1 MKPSLQLR
9 LGHQLTMTPQLQQ
22 AIRLLQLSTVE
33 LQMEVQQALESNL
46 MLETVEP
53 DTGEEL
59 QQEASGNGEQPSAG
73 DTEGDPESDGP
84 QEASQDTIPEEL
96 PTDSAWEDVY
106 ESGVTSYSAP
116 ESRDNWDYFET
127 HVTETESLQDYLLW
141 QLEMAP
147 LTERDKA
154 IGGAI
159 IDSISDDGYLMSG
172 TEDIRQDLGDEIDL
186 DVDEVE
192 AVLHHVQHFD
202 PVGVGARDLKE
213 CLAIQLRQFEP
224 DTPWLKEAQQLVNTH
239 LDVLGSRDHNQ
250 IMRDMK
256 LSQPELQEVVQL
268 IQSLNPRPGS
278 QVTKTTPQYIIP
290 DVFVSKRNGQWRVD
304 LNPEASPRI
313 RINPEYASMVR
324 RADNSDDNTYLR
336 NHLQEARWFLKS
348 LRSRNE
354 TLLKVARCIVKRQ
367 SDSLDHGEEAMKP
380 LVLRDVAEIVEMH
393 ESTISRVTNQ
403 KYMHTPKGIFEFKY
417 FFSSHVGTQGGGEC
431 SSTAI
436 RAMIKKLA
444 ASENPVKPL
453 SDSKIAALLSE
464 KGIKIA
470 RRTIAKY
477 REALSIP
484 PSNERKKLA

>member
-1 MKPSLQLR
+1 MKPSLQLS
-9 LGHQLTMTPQLQQ
+9 LGHQLTMTPHLQQ
-22 AIRLLQLSTVE
+22 AIRLLQLSTIE

-46 MLETVEP
+46 MLETAEA
-53 DTGEEL
+53 DADEEL
-59 QQEASGNGEQPSAG
+59 GRETDGNGEQPGAG
-73 DTEGDPESDGP
+73 DAEDDPESDGP
-84 QEASQDTIPEEL
+84 REASQDTIPEEL
-96 PTDSAWEDVY
+96 PTDSVWEDVY
-106 ESGVTSYSAP
+106 DCGITSYSAP
-116 ESRDNWDYFET
+116 ESRDNRDYFET
-127 HVTETESLQDYLLW
+127 HITETESLQDYLVW

-154 IGGAI
+154 IGEAI

-172 TEDIRQDLGDEIDL
+172 TEEIWRDLGGGIDL

-192 AVLHHVQHFD
+192 AVLHQVQHFD

-213 CLAIQLRQFEP
+213 CLAIQLQQFEP
-224 DTPWLKEAQQLVNTH
+224 ETPWLKEAQQLVNEH
-239 LDVLGSRDHNQ
+239 LELLASRDHNQ
-250 IMRDMK
+250 IMRGMK

-278 QVTKTTPQYIIP
+278 QVTNTAPQYIIP
-290 DVFVSKRNGQWRVD
+290 DVFVSKRDGKWHVD

-313 RINPEYASMVR
+313 RINSEYASMVR
-324 RADNSDDNTYLR
+324 RADNSADNTYLR

-354 TLLKVARCIVKRQ
+354 TLLKVARCIVERQ

-380 LVLRDVAEIVEMH
+380 LVLRDIAEVVEMH

-431 SSTAI
+431 SSIAI
-436 RAMIKKLA
+436 RAMIKKIA
-444 ASENPVKPL
+444 ANENPVKPL
-453 SDSKIAALLSE
+453 SDSKIATMLAE